1 MTKNFF
7 VLVVITNMTKQ
18 QTLMLRKN
26 IRNIFVK
33 FHFFKKNWRMRIL
46 SASIFLSLLAGKLKR
61 SKQNLQQKN

>member
-7 VLVVITNMTKQ
+7 VLVVITNMTK

-33 FHFFKKNWRMRIL
+33 FHFFYKKKK
-46 SASIFLSLLAGKLKR
+46 LAHAYFKRRYFSKSFGGKIETF
-61 SKQNLQQKN
+61 